1 MAVTR
6 ASVVATT
13 ALLAIVSCGGGESVA
28 PTAAPPPAAPPIA
41 QAPPKAVDG
50 ATITIKSTGFVL
62 DKASAAFFTLSDLH
76 IYQGATLTFVNED
89 FQPHDIMSDPFH
101 IHTDCPAINVV
112 GFLVPGQ
119 SRTTQALTE
128 VRSCG
133 FHDHDFEGN
142 PAYHGIAVVE
152 SR

>member
-1 MAVTR
+1 MAGTWS
-6 ASVVATT
+6 SVVATV
-13 ALLAIVSCGGGESVA
+13 ALLAISSCGGGDTIA
-28 PTAAPPPAAPPIA
+28 PTAAPPPSPQPVT
-41 QAPPKAVDG
+41 QAPPKAVDS

-62 DKASAAFFTLSDLH
+62 DAKSAAFFSLSDLH
-76 IYQGATLTFVNED
+76 VYQGGTLTFVNDD

-101 IHTDCPAINVV
+101 VHTDCPAINVV

-128 VRSCG
+128 LRSCG
-133 FHDHDFEGN
+133 FHDHDYEGN

>member
-1 MAVTR
+1 MSR
-6 ASVVATT
+6 RFVVATA
-13 ALLAIVSCGGGESVA
+13 ALLTIASCGGGETVA
-28 PTAAPPPAAPPIA
+28 PTAAPAPAPLPVT
-41 QAPPKAVDG
+41 QSPPKAVEN

-62 DKASAAFFTLSDLH
+62 DNASAAVFKLADLH

-119 SRTTQALTE
+119 SRTTQPLTQL
-128 VRSCG
+128 RSCG
-133 FHDHDFEGN
+133 FHDHDHEGN
-142 PAYHGIAVVE
+142 PAYYGIAVVE
-152 SR
+152 AR